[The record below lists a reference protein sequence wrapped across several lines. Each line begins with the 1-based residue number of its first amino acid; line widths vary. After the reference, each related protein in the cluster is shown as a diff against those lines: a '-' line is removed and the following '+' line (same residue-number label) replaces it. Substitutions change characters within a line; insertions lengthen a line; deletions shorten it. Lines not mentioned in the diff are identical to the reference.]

1 MSPTPT
7 TVPTP
12 GGAAGG
18 PEPETRGGRVRALAV
33 AVALVAVGLVGSGLV
48 GAVPLVVELLVTG
61 TFATDPLFG
70 LASVVA
76 TMLAYAALGYAYARR
91 YLGGLPAR
99 VPSARGLG
107 LVVGAT
113 LFALAL
119 ALGLGALLTLAGVE
133 AAPSGLFELY
143 ADTPLF
149 LLALAAVALLVNG
162 PAEEI
167 LFRGAVQ
174 GRLRRSFGP
183 VGAVGVAS
191 VLFAAIHVV
200 AVVGT
205 LGAALA
211 SAGIIL
217 AVALVLGV
225 VYEVTDNIVLP
236 SLIHGL
242 YNATLMTIA
251 YLSLVGAA

>member
-1 MSPTPT
+1 MSPSPTPT
-7 TVPTP
+7 TTP
-12 GGAAGG
+12 GHAGG
-18 PEPETRGGRVRALAV
+18 PGSETRGGRIRALGV
-33 AVALVAVGLVGSGLV
+33 AVALVAVGLVGAGLV

-61 TFATDPLFG
+61 AIAADPVFG

-76 TMLAYAALGYAYARR
+76 TMLGYAALGYGYARR

-99 VPSARGLG
+99 VPDARTLG
-107 LVVGAT
+107 LVGGAT
-113 LFALAL
+113 VLALAL
-119 ALGLGALLTLAGVE
+119 AAVLGALLTLAGVE

-143 ADTPLF
+143 ADTPLV
-149 LLALAAVALLVNG
+149 LLALAGIALLVNG

-183 VGAVGVAS
+183 AGAVAVAS
-191 VLFAAIHVV
+191 LLFAAVHIV

-211 SAGIIL
+211 SAGVIL
-217 AVALVLGV
+217 AVALVLGA
-225 VYEVTDNIVLP
+225 VYELTDNIVVP
-236 SLIHGL
+236 SLVHGL
-242 YNATLMTIA
+242 YNATLLTIA
-251 YLSLVGAA
+251 YLSVTGAA